1 MAASAAASA
10 ALFLGMHAV
19 ISYRLRYA
27 LVLCIAALCA
37 IATASLA
44 QEDGARSTVP
54 EIALDG
60 SVGPATADFVI
71 DEIEAANARHAPF
84 VILRIDTP
92 GGLSSSMR
100 EIVQSILASSI
111 PVIGYVAPEGARAA
125 SAGTYILLATHVAA
139 MAPATTLGAATPI
152 NIGGASAE
160 PADNNSD
167 DGPDTT
173 QDGDTAISQT
183 SEPDLGNAET
193 KRRKQVNDAV
203 AYIRSLAERRG
214 RNADWAASAV
224 RSAATL
230 GADEAREKNVVD
242 LVAASQRD
250 LLAALDGRTVATASG
265 EVTLATADTRVRPIT
280 PDWRTRVLSV
290 VTDPTVA
297 YLLFMIG
304 LVGLA
309 AEALNPGAAI
319 PGVVGAISLITA
331 FYAFNMMPVDL
342 TGAALIALG
351 VLLVVA
357 EAFVPSFGALGLG
370 GVAALLFGSLMLT
383 DTPGYDVSLTVII
396 TIALAAVLILATIV
410 WQFRRARHTRIE
422 TGHEGLVGRHC
433 TARHDFEHQ
442 GRVWLHGESWR
453 AETDTP
459 VIENQSLVVTR
470 VTGLTVHVRALDT
483 LETSR

>member
-1 MAASAAASA
+1 MAASAPASA
-10 ALFLGMHAV
+10 ALFLDMHAV

-27 LVLCIAALCA
+27 LALCIAALCA

-44 QEDGARSTVP
+44 QDKGPPSAVP

-71 DEIEAANARHAPF
+71 DEIEAANTRHAPF

-160 PADNNSD
+160 PANDNNDASGKTKND
-167 DGPDTT
+167 DEAAP
-173 QDGDTAISQT
+173 QT
-183 SEPDLGNAET
+183 GEPDLGNAQT

-224 RSAATL
+224 GSAATL
-230 GADEAREKNVVD
+230 GADEAREKNVID
-242 LVAASQRD
+242 IVAASQGN
-250 LLAALDGRTVATASG
+250 LLAALDGRIVATADG
-265 EVTLATADTRVRPIT
+265 DVTLATTDISVRPIT
-280 PDWRTRVLSV
+280 PDWRTRVLTV

-319 PGVVGAISLITA
+319 PGVIGGISLITA
-331 FYAFNMMPVDL
+331 FYAFNMMPVDV

-370 GVAALLFGSLMLT
+370 GIVALLFGSLMLT

-410 WQFRRARHTRIE
+410 WQFRRARHTRVE

-433 TARHDFEHQ
+433 TARHDFDHQ

-459 VIENQSLVVTR
+459 VVENQSLVVTR
-470 VTGLTVHVRALDT
+470 VSGLTVYVRALDT
-483 LETSR
+483 SETSR

>member
-1 MAASAAASA
+1 MN
-10 ALFLGMHAV
+10 MPM
-19 ISYRLRYA
+19 SYRLRYA
-27 LVLCIAALCA
+27 LAACVAALCA
-37 IATASLA
+37 IATAAFA
-44 QEDGARSTVP
+44 QDDGARTVP

-60 SVGPATADFVI
+60 SVGPATAAFVI
-71 DEIEAANARHAPF
+71 DEIETANKRNTPF

-92 GGLSSSMR
+92 GGLVSSMR
-100 EIVQSILASSI
+100 EIVQSILASSV

-152 NIGGASAE
+152 NIGGARAE
-160 PADNNSD
+160 PADDRHEAPGKARNDNKAASPAS
-167 DGPDTT
+167 GL
-173 QDGDTAISQT
+173 
-183 SEPDLGNAET
+183 DLGNART

-203 AYIRSLAERRG
+203 AYIRALAERRG

-230 GADEAREKNVVD
+230 GAEQARDDNVVEI
-242 LVAASQRD
+242 VAASQRE
-250 LLAALDGRTVATASG
+250 LLAALDGRTVATSEG
-265 EVTLATADTRVRPIT
+265 DVTLATTDISVRPVT

-309 AEALNPGAAI
+309 AEALNPGTAI
-319 PGVVGAISLITA
+319 PGVIGGISLITA
-331 FYAFNMMPVDL
+331 LYAFNMMPVDL

-351 VLLVVA
+351 VLLVMA

-370 GVAALLFGSLMLT
+370 GIVALLFGSLMLT

-396 TIALAAVLILATIV
+396 TIALAAAIILATIV
-410 WQFRRARHTRIE
+410 WQFRRARHTRVA

-433 TARHDFEHQ
+433 TARHDFDHQ

-459 VIENQSLVVTR
+459 VIENQSLVVVR
-470 VTGLTVHVRALDT
+470 VSGLTVHVRALDT
-483 LETSR
+483 SETSR